1 MNPTRL
7 SSFPLF
13 CLPSP
18 HPSLGWLGSPV
29 LPWQRGPVRHG
40 EEWWRDRGKEERGG
54 RVHLQSPASGRD
66 PEGTSAKRQEF
77 IPNFPYR
84 ACVFVLQRARAASS
98 PRLPLSYLHPLLIR
112 LITTTLSLCFLL
124 RCHLSSS
131 GLSLSF
137 YFPSLLIFCLSPQL
151 SLPPLLLHPL
161 A

>member
-1 MNPTRL
+1 MNPSRL

-13 CLPSP
+13 CLPSL

-40 EEWWRDRGKEERGG
+40 RELRRDRGKEEKRG
-54 RVHLQSPASGRD
+54 RVHLQSPACSSRD

-84 ACVFVLQRARAASS
+84 ACVRVLQRAHAG
-98 PRLPLSYLHPLLIR
+98 LSYLRPPPIR

-124 RCHLSSS
+124 RCHLSSC

-137 YFPSLLIFCLSPQL
+137 YFPSPLIFCRSPPL